1 MIPPK
6 SIPQDL
12 LDEYTMHGRIPVLNW
27 YLDDRPKSNQPVI
40 YTQDK
45 INHFLKMAIARQ
57 TNYYG
62 ITDTYLYQA
71 LDKYPIQGLSV
82 AIMGS
87 QQPWYESVCLAY
99 GGHPTVIDY
108 HKIESQHL
116 SIKTITIDEYEQ
128 NRITFDTAISISS
141 FEHDGLGRYGDPLSP
156 NADLLTMQKMKDVV
170 KVDGILYLSIPVG
183 RDKLV
188 WNAHRIYGKHRLP
201 KLLQGWKILDAFGYS
216 KNIYDEDTG
225 LEAKYQPIFVL
236 QNIQG
241 DHDNYDYL
249 ESIYKEEITDPSMS
263 YKPIKLHIG
272 CGPRRLP
279 GFIHID
285 ARSEVAPDVVADVS
299 FLDMFEDNSVDLI
312 YFCHGLEH
320 IRPHDVQ
327 ITLAEWKRI
336 LKPNGILRL
345 SLPDFGKLAYM
356 YIRQNVPL
364 NHIIYAIHGGQDYPE
379 NTHFWSWD
387 FRTINQALTNAGFID
402 ICRYD
407 PKLVNPQN
415 YVDESIS
422 SEVIS
427 LNIEAKKPE
436 RSEILLATSIAPKD
450 LEKQQSAIQ
459 SWKSIGF
466 TVASFNN
473 KEEMNQLSLI
483 YENISLIKIERDA
496 RAEVGRP
503 LVYIDDILRHLQR
516 YGPRICGI
524 INSDIRLEA
533 DDKLIEFLIA
543 QAQDA
548 LVFSSRL
555 DVDNLD
561 DKNGEIYSLGFDFF
575 VFDKK
580 FINIIP
586 SSKFCLGMPWWDFFL
601 PLIAMKSGLP
611 LKRITNPFA
620 YHLKHPTNYNLSL
633 WNYYG
638 VHFAEFFS
646 PDLAHQYQEL
656 LENDSIQLQYKL
668 LQLANNLFLPSL
680 YQRAKKVSYQ
690 PLVSSAAS
698 ASIPTNQA
706 SKTNQA
712 STVSLPNQEQI
723 INLSVKL
730 ENQTYN
736 LKILINP
743 EEYTQKLM
751 VDAFSKGMFYE
762 PEVVQLLI
770 QLLQPG
776 DSFIDVG
783 AHIGYF
789 SLLAASLVGEK
800 GLVLACEPEGSNY
813 NRILQNVQLNGFSN
827 LRVLNVAVG
836 NERKDTQFFVNSD
849 NDGGHALWD
858 VGNHPFNQKSKQ
870 SPIAKNIRMETLDY
884 LSAQHRLHNLKL
896 IKIDTEGAE
905 YNILSGAVDLLTR
918 VKVPYI
924 IAEVNAFGLKQM
936 RTSEIELRKF
946 MESLGY
952 ETYILTGQYPNVIP
966 LKLGQFYQCKT
977 IFNVLFTN
985 QTLLT

>member
-1 MIPPK
+1 MTPPR

-12 LDEYTMHGRIPVLNW
+12 LDEYTMHGRIPILNW
-27 YLDDRPKSNQPVI
+27 YFDDRPKSDQPVI
-40 YTQDK
+40 YTQDQ
-45 INHFLKMAIARQ
+45 INQFLKMAIARQ

-108 HKIESQHL
+108 HKIESQHPG
-116 SIKTITIDEYEQ
+116 IKTITIDEYEQ

-183 RDKLV
+183 RDKLI

-249 ESIYKEEITDPSMS
+249 EGICKEKITAPSIS

-272 CGPRRLP
+272 CGSRRLP

-320 IRPHDVQ
+320 IKPHDVQ

-356 YIRQNVPL
+356 YICQNVPL
-364 NHIIYAIHGGQDYPE
+364 SHIIYAIHGGQDYPE

-427 LNIEAKKPE
+427 LNIEARKPE
-436 RSEILLATSIAPKD
+436 RSEILLATSIAPRN
-450 LEKQQSAIQ
+450 LEKQQAAIQ

-503 LVYIDDILRHLQR
+503 LVYIEDILRHLQR

-524 INSDIRLEA
+524 INSDIRLES
-533 DDKLIEFLIA
+533 DDKLIEFLVA
-543 QAQDA
+543 QAQDS

-555 DVDNLD
+555 DVDSLD

-601 PLIAMKSGLP
+601 PFIAMKSGLP
-611 LKRITNPFA
+611 LKCIINPFA
-620 YHLKHPTNYNLSL
+620 YHLKHHTNYNLSL

-638 VHFAEFFS
+638 VHFAEFFN
-646 PDLAHQYQEL
+646 PALAHQYQEL
-656 LENDSIQLQYKL
+656 LENDSIQLQHKL

-680 YQRAKKVSYQ
+680 YQQAKKVSYR

-751 VDAFSKGMFYE
+751 VDAFSKGVFYE
-762 PEVVQLLI
+762 PEVSQILIKLLK
-770 QLLQPG
+770 QG
-776 DSFIDVG
+776 DYFIDIG

-789 SLLAASLVGEK
+789 SLWAALLVGEEGK
-800 GLVLACEPEGSNY
+800 VLTCEPEQNNY
-813 NRILQNVQLNGFSN
+813 LKIIKNIGMNNFENIRL
-827 LRVLNVAVG
+827 LNVAVG
-836 NERKDTQFFVNSD
+836 DQCKTVQFFINED
-849 NDGGHALWD
+849 NGGGHALWD
-858 VGNHPFNQKSKQ
+858 VSKHPFNERSR
-870 SPIAKNIRMETLDY
+870 I
-884 LSAQHRLHNLKL
+884 HRRSMTVNMITIDHLFEYYQLNKVKL
-896 IKIDTEGAE
+896 LKIDTEGAE
-905 YNILSGAVDLLTR
+905 HQVLRGALTVLSQG
-918 VKVPYI
+918 KISYI
-924 IAEVNAFGLKQM
+924 IAEINRFGLEQMGTNEMQLRSFMEAFGYNTYLLEPQ
-936 RTSEIELRKF
+936 TSQLIRL
-946 MESLGY
+946 LP
-952 ETYILTGQYPNVIP
+952 GQYYNVN
-966 LKLGQFYQCKT
+966 QV
-977 IFNVLFTN
+977 FNVLFSN
-985 QTLLT
+985 QETI